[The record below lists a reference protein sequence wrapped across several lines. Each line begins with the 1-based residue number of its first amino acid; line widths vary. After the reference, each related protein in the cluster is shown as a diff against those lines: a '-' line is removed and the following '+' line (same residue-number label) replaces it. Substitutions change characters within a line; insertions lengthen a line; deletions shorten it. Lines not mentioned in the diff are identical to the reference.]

1 MRLHVNEYYGTYFTE
16 RCLRATLLRVVD
28 ETERCM
34 HRRGHK
40 IRGQNA
46 HSHAD
51 SSKIKQ
57 IYQRVRASSRR

>member
-1 MRLHVNEYYGTYFTE
+1 MRLYAGEYGRYFTA
-16 RCLRATLLRVVD
+16 RCLRAILLCITD
-28 ETERCM
+28 EKERCM
-34 HRRGHK
+34 LRRSHK

-51 SSKIKQ
+51 SSKRKQ